1 MENKVRR
8 KRNKSA
14 PQDTSDVGSS
24 LYDSMDNLAGALQLT
39 QQTAIKRERSSS
51 PFSPAF
57 SPVKH
62 NHQQRTK
69 RRKLSDNAESHVG
82 STAPASEPLATA
94 DLVNYQNPEFGQLFE
109 AIKEYVMVHRQEE
122 KVEKVLLA
130 VVRNIWSLKQLQ
142 IRELERDLASG
153 DNSELLGSAR
163 YGSERGGR
171 GVGTIKRL
179 SNRLKTIVLRRSMTP
194 VVTPRSMSAQTPEST
209 HSTESQ
215 LQQDQSKIKKPV
227 GRPVEEVIDDI
238 LQLDHKYLFRGLNK
252 EPVCKYCHQPGGE
265 VERCTHGCNN
275 WLHMT
280 CLKTER
286 GKAKPAISSSF
297 SSPVELPMATVA
309 PHITGDGIEKEALI
323 CHECA
328 IGKAEPCCICHQE
341 TPPVVH
347 GSPQKETP
355 LSLVVKSELICCS
368 QPMCNKRFHASCCKY
383 WPQASI
389 SSSSSGSSRCPMH
402 VCHTCVSDDPS
413 GKYQQLGSAKLIKCV
428 RCPATYHQ
436 DSRCIP
442 AGSQMLTTTH
452 LICPRHNISKS
463 DSNLNVLWCYICVRG
478 GELVCCET
486 CPIAVHAHCRNIPIK
501 TNESYICE
509 ECESG
514 RLPLYGEIVWAK
526 FTYFRWWP
534 SIILPPTEIPSNILK
549 KPHGPNDFVVRFF
562 GTNDHGW
569 ISRRRVYLYIEGDT
583 GDGHKGKSV
592 MSKRY
597 TVGVEEATRFL
608 KIIKAK
614 RQEQAI
620 ERFSGKK
627 LQPPPYIKIKANKPV
642 PPVRFTYNEE
652 DVNICECKPGKA
664 HPCGPESGC
673 LNRMLYHECNPDYCH
688 AGTQCENQ
696 MFELRKSPRL
706 EVVYMNE
713 RGFGLVSREPIA
725 EGDFIIEYV
734 GEVINHAEFQR
745 RMAQKTNDRD
755 ENFYF
760 LGVEKDFIIDA
771 GPKGNLARFMNHSC
785 EPNCTTQKWT
795 VNCIN
800 RVGLFAIKDIPE
812 VIRGL

>member
-8 KRNKSA
+8 KRNKST

-355 LSLVVKSELICCS
+355 LSLVVKSELISCS